1 MRNNVYLFVL
11 ASVLALLGAACGGGS
26 DSPPPRTTADGPI
39 NVSMWHSMPDPAGG
53 SLQRIVD
60 DFNASQELYEVE
72 LIFQGGYTDSLNKLI
87 NSLGTPNVPNIIQL
101 SDASTQIMIDSGAI
115 TPIQRFIDEEDYDLS
130 DFEPKALGFY
140 TIDSVLYS
148 MPFNMSGPILYYD
161 RAAFERAGLDPDDPP
176 STLEEVRQ
184 YSEQLAQAGE
194 GGTQYG
200 ISLET
205 SAWYFEQMLAKAGAL
220 FANGDHGRSE
230 RITEVVFDN
239 EVGVEII
246 TWWDDMVEDGLAY
259 NAVDSI
265 DSMLKLATGEAA
277 MTISSTAALRVAIA
291 AIILVGRDPFQY
303 DTGPMPGPAGDGGI
317 ALGGASLWIL
327 NQQDEEE
334 QRGAWEFLKYAAQP
348 DQQAQWHSDTGYFPN
363 RVSAY
368 DEPPAIR
375 AREEF
380 PQFMTAIEQLRAS
393 PDTTAT
399 SGILLGPL
407 NEVRKRVVEAFDKVL
422 TGGGDPATELKA
434 AVADANEMIELYNR
448 TAPD

>member
-1 MRNNVYLFVL
+1 MPVNLQ
-11 ASVLALLGAACGGGS
+11 
-26 DSPPPRTTADGPI
+26 GP
-39 NVSMWHSMPDPAGG
+39 
-53 SLQRIVD
+53 SLD
-60 DFNASQELYEVE
+60 
-72 LIFQGGYTDSLNKLI
+72 
-87 NSLGTPNVPNIIQL
+87 
-101 SDASTQIMIDSGAI
+101 
-115 TPIQRFIDEEDYDLS
+115 
-130 DFEPKALGFY
+130 
-140 TIDSVLYS
+140 
-148 MPFNMSGPILYYD
+148 YD
-161 RAAFERAGLDPDDPP
+161 RAAFEAAGLVPDDPP
-176 STLEEVRQ
+176 SALEEVRQ
-184 YSEQLAQAGE
+184 YSEQIAQQAGE
-194 GGTQYG
+194 GGTRYG

-205 SAWYFEQMLAKAGAL
+205 SSWYFEQMLAIGGAL

-230 RITEVVFDN
+230 RVTEVVFDN
-239 EVGVEII
+239 DVGVEII

-265 DSMLKLATGEAA
+265 DSFLKLATGEAA

-303 DTGPMPGPAGDGGI
+303 DTAPLPGPAGDGGV

-327 NQQDEEE
+327 NERDEEQ
-334 QRGAWEFLKYAAQP
+334 QRGAWEFLKYAASP
-348 DQQAQWHSDTGYFPN
+348 EQQAQWHSDTGYFPN
-363 RVSAY
+363 RISAY
-368 DEPPAIR
+368 DEPIAIE

-422 TGGGDPATELKA
+422 TGGADPATELTA
-434 AVADANEMIELYNR
+434 AVIDANEMIDLYNR